1 MITKRIFMIQ
11 LKNKLWRLLLMLP
24 ALSFGQTY
32 QWQWGKQAGG
42 ITGSAD
48 PGFHYVFDES
58 IRDIVVD
65 NNNNT
70 YYLATMREQGQNLN
84 GTSVANYG
92 LNDLFLFSTD
102 CEGNIRWSRPIGG
115 TGDGENAW
123 HIKVDNNG
131 GLYIMATIY
140 NNSYIGDPN
149 AIPVHFDDTHTLPLY
164 THYDQTIDPAHKAAF
179 LLKYNTSDGTLAWSK
194 SLQGDVNYSSRMCDV
209 QMMYMDASK
218 NIHAVMGFRAG
229 THLNGLITVPSTYT
243 STYQYYAVKF
253 NYDNANGNMT
263 PATPVL
269 LPITGDA
276 INAVGR
282 EGKVNVVYDESLNRY
297 YIAGKRMDA
306 GASNLIDLSYNNVPF
321 TKAAYVLAFDGTT
334 GAEVWRK
341 ELNNG
346 TVSND
351 DEIHSIIKDPLTSDI
366 YISGRYFNGI
376 SVPAT
381 FGNYTFPLRNYVEAV
396 PFVVKMNASGSVQW
410 ARTPE
415 GMSGLQFGYRFT
427 KGTIAINGN
436 EVAFAKGSWS
446 DIWGSYT
453 MTRPDGDRSDPLLV
467 RLNKDTGAVL
477 GAGEIRSNFNVID
490 EFTAVA
496 ADKDGNY
503 IVGGFFHDQL
513 FTDPN
518 DNVNTMAVNVLGG
531 KSQSFFTKFAKS
543 ACSQMSVEETAV
555 QAGIQ
560 LYPNPVQDVLT
571 IRSKE
576 PLVSYE
582 IFGTTGQLIKQG
594 TLNMM
599 QEQVV
604 LSSLQTGV
612 YYIKLKTK
620 SSTVTEKILKK

>member
-1 MITKRIFMIQ
+1 MIQ
-11 LKNKLWRLLLMLP
+11 LKNKLWGLLLIVP
-24 ALSFGQTY
+24 GLSFSQAY

-42 ITGSAD
+42 LTGSAD

-70 YYLATMREQGQNLN
+70 YYLATMREQDQNLN
-84 GTSVANYG
+84 GASVTNYG
-92 LNDLFLFSTD
+92 LSDLFLFSAD
-102 CEGNIRWSRPIGG
+102 CAGNIRWTRPIGG
-115 TGDGENAW
+115 SGDGENAW

-131 GLYIMATIY
+131 GLYVLATLY
-140 NNSYIGDPN
+140 NNSYVGDPN
-149 AIPVHFDDTHTLPLY
+149 VVPMHFDDTHTQPLY
-164 THYDQTIDPAHKAAF
+164 TYYDQTIEPAHKAAF

-194 SLQGDVNYSSRMCDV
+194 SLQGDVSYSTRMCDV

-218 NIHAVMGFRAG
+218 NIHAIMGFRAG
-229 THLNGLITVPSTYT
+229 THLNGLITVPSTFT

-253 NYDNANGNMT
+253 NYDNGNMT
-263 PATPVL
+263 PATPLL
-269 LPITGDA
+269 LPVTGGA
-276 INAVGR
+276 INIVGR

-297 YIAGKRMDA
+297 YIAGKRMDP
-306 GASNLIDLSYNNVPF
+306 GFSNLVDLSYNNVPF
-321 TKAAYVLAFDGTT
+321 TKAAYVLALDGTT

-346 TVSND
+346 TTSTD
-351 DEIHSIIKDPLTSDI
+351 DEIHAIIKDPVTSDI

-376 SVPAT
+376 TVPAT
-381 FGNYTFPLRNYVEAV
+381 FGSYTFPLRNYVEAV
-396 PFVVKMNASGSVQW
+396 PFVMKMNAAGTVQW

-415 GMSGLQFGYRFT
+415 AMSGLQFGYRFT

-436 EVAFAKGSWS
+436 EIAFAKGSWS
-446 DIWGSYT
+446 DVWGSYA
-453 MTRPDGDRSDPLLV
+453 MVRPDGDRSDPLLV
-467 RLNKDTGAVL
+467 RLNKDTGDVL
-477 GAGEIRSNFNVID
+477 GTGEIRSNYYVID

-496 ADKDGNY
+496 ADNDGNY
-503 IVGGFFHDQL
+503 VVGGFFHDQL
-513 FTDPN
+513 FTDAN
-518 DNVNTMAVNVLGG
+518 DNVNTMAVNVAGG

-543 ACSQMSVEETAV
+543 ACSQMSVEETAA
-555 QAGIQ
+555 QAGMQ

-571 IRSKE
+571 IKSKE

-582 IFGTTGQLIKQG
+582 IFGATGQLVKQG

-599 QEQVV
+599 QEQIVV
-604 LSSLQTGV
+604 SSLQTGV
-612 YYIKLKTK
+612 YYVKLKTK

>member
-1 MITKRIFMIQ
+1 MIQ
-11 LKNKLWRLLLMLP
+11 LKNKLWGLLLILP
-24 ALSFGQTY
+24 GLSFSQAY

-42 ITGSAD
+42 LTGSAD

-84 GTSVANYG
+84 GTSVTNYG
-92 LNDLFLFSTD
+92 LSDLFLFSAD

-115 TGDGENAW
+115 SGDGENAW

-131 GLYIMATIY
+131 GLYVMATIY
-140 NNSYIGDPN
+140 NNSYVGDPN

-194 SLQGDVNYSSRMCDV
+194 PLQGDVNYSSRLCDV
-209 QMMYMDASK
+209 QMMYMDSSK

-229 THLNGLITVPSTYT
+229 THLNGLITVPSSFT

-253 NYDNANGNMT
+253 NYDNGNMT
-263 PATPVL
+263 PAAPLL

-282 EGKVNVVYDESLNRY
+282 EGKVNVVYDENLNRY
-297 YIAGKRMDA
+297 YLAGKRMDP
-306 GASNLIDLSYNNVPF
+306 GFSNLVDLSYNNVPF

-346 TVSND
+346 TTSTD
-351 DEIHSIIKDPLTSDI
+351 DEIHSIIKDPVTSDL

-376 SVPAT
+376 TVPAT
-381 FGNYTFPLRNYVEAV
+381 FGSYTFPLRSYVEAV
-396 PFVVKMNASGSVQW
+396 PFVMKMNASGTVQW
-410 ARTPE
+410 ARTPDS
-415 GMSGLQFGYRFT
+415 MSGLQFGYRFT
-427 KGTIAINGN
+427 KGTIAVNGN
-436 EVAFAKGSWS
+436 EIAFAKGSWS
-446 DIWGSYT
+446 DVWGSYA
-453 MTRPDGDRSDPLLV
+453 MVRPDGDRSDPLLV
-467 RLNKDTGAVL
+467 RLNKDTGDVL
-477 GAGEIRSNFNVID
+477 GTGEIRSNFYVID

-503 IVGGFFHDQL
+503 VVGGFFHDQL
-513 FTDPN
+513 FTDTN
-518 DNVNTMAVNVLGG
+518 DNVNTMAVNVSGG

-582 IFGTTGQLIKQG
+582 IFGATGQLVKQG
-594 TLNMM
+594 TLNLM

-604 LSSLQTGV
+604 LTSLQTGV

>member
-1 MITKRIFMIQ
+1 MIQ
-11 LKNKLWRLLLMLP
+11 FKNKLWGLLLILP
-24 ALSFGQTY
+24 GLSFSQAY

-42 ITGSAD
+42 LTGSAD

-84 GTSVANYG
+84 GTSVTNYG
-92 LNDLFLFSTD
+92 LSDLFLFSAD
-102 CEGNIRWSRPIGG
+102 CAGNIRWSRPIGG
-115 TGDGENAW
+115 SGDGENAW

-131 GLYIMATIY
+131 GVYVLATLY
-140 NNSYIGDPN
+140 NNSYVGDPN
-149 AIPVHFDDTHTLPLY
+149 AVPMHFDDTHTQPLY
-164 THYDQTIDPAHKAAF
+164 TYYDQTIEPAHKAAF

-194 SLQGDVNYSSRMCDV
+194 SLQGDVNYFSRMCDV
-209 QMMYMDASK
+209 QMMYMDSSK

-229 THLNGLITVPSTYT
+229 THLNGLITVPSTFT
-243 STYQYYAVKF
+243 STYQYYAVNF
-253 NYDNANGNMT
+253 NYDNGNMT
-263 PATPVL
+263 PAIPLL

-276 INAVGR
+276 INIVGR

-297 YIAGKRMDA
+297 YIAGKRMDP
-306 GASNLIDLSYNNVPF
+306 GFSNLVDLSYNNVPF
-321 TKAAYVLAFDGTT
+321 TKAAYVFAFDGTT

-346 TVSND
+346 TTSTD
-351 DEIHSIIKDPLTSDI
+351 DEIHSIIKDPVTSDI

-376 SVPAT
+376 TVPAT
-381 FGNYTFPLRNYVEAV
+381 FGNYTFPLRSYVEAV
-396 PFVVKMNASGSVQW
+396 PFVMKMNASGTVQW
-410 ARTPE
+410 AKTPE
-415 GMSGLQFGYRFT
+415 AMSGLQFGYRFT

-436 EVAFAKGSWS
+436 EIAFAKGSWS
-446 DIWGSYT
+446 DVWGSYA
-453 MTRPDGDRSDPLLV
+453 MVRPDGDRSDPLLV
-467 RLNKDTGAVL
+467 RLNKDTGDVL
-477 GAGEIRSNFNVID
+477 GTGEIRSNFYVID

-496 ADKDGNY
+496 ADNDGNY
-503 IVGGFFHDQL
+503 VVGGFFHDQL
-513 FTDPN
+513 FTDAN
-518 DNVNTMAVNVLGG
+518 DNVNTMAVNVAGG

-543 ACSQMSVEETAV
+543 ACSQMSVEETAA
-555 QAGIQ
+555 QAGMQ

-582 IFGTTGQLIKQG
+582 IFGATGQLVKQG
-594 TLNMM
+594 TLNMT
-599 QEQVV
+599 QEQIV

-612 YYIKLKTK
+612 YYIKLQTK

>member
-1 MITKRIFMIQ
+1 MIQ
-11 LKNKLWRLLLMLP
+11 LKNKLWGLLLILP
-24 ALSFGQTY
+24 GLSFSQNY

-42 ITGSAD
+42 LTGSAD

-84 GTSVANYG
+84 GTSVNNYG
-92 LNDLFLFSTD
+92 LSDLFLFSAD
-102 CEGNIRWSRPIGG
+102 CAGNIRWSRPIGG
-115 TGDGENAW
+115 SGDGENAW
-123 HIKVDNNG
+123 HIKVDNSG
-131 GLYIMATIY
+131 GLYVMATIY

-149 AIPVHFDDTHTLPLY
+149 AVPVHFDDTHTQPLY
-164 THYDQTIDPAHKAAF
+164 TYYDQTTEPAHKAAF

-194 SLQGDVNYSSRMCDV
+194 PLQGDVNYFSRMCDV
-209 QMMYMDASK
+209 QMMYMDSAK

-229 THLNGLITVPSTYT
+229 THLNGLITVPSTFT

-253 NYDNANGNMT
+253 NYDGGNMT
-263 PATPVL
+263 PVAPLL
-269 LPITGDA
+269 LPITGNA
-276 INAVGR
+276 INIVGR
-282 EGKVNVVYDESLNRY
+282 EGKVNVVYDEGLNRY
-297 YIAGKRMDA
+297 YIAGKRMDP
-306 GASNLIDLSYNNVPF
+306 GFSNLVDLSYNNVPF
-321 TKAAYVLAFDGTT
+321 TKAAYVFAFDGTT

-346 TVSND
+346 TTSTD
-351 DEIHSIIKDPLTSDI
+351 DEIHSIIKDPVTSDI

-376 SVPAT
+376 TVPAT
-381 FGNYTFPLRNYVEAV
+381 FGSYTFPLRNYVEAV
-396 PFVVKMNASGSVQW
+396 PFVMKMNAAGTVQW
-410 ARTPE
+410 ARIPD

-436 EVAFAKGSWS
+436 EIAFAKGSWS
-446 DIWGSYT
+446 DIWGSYA
-453 MTRPDGDRSDPLLV
+453 MVRPDGDRSDPLLV
-467 RLNKDTGAVL
+467 RLNKDTGDVL
-477 GAGEIRSNFNVID
+477 GTGEIRSNYYVID

-503 IVGGFFHDQL
+503 VVGGFFHDQL
-513 FTDPN
+513 FTEAN
-518 DNVNTMAVNVLGG
+518 DNVNTMAVNVAGG

-543 ACSQMSVEETAV
+543 ACSQMSVEETAA

-560 LYPNPVQDVLT
+560 LYPNPVQEVLN
-571 IRSKE
+571 IRSRE

-582 IFGTTGQLIKQG
+582 IFGATGQLVKQG

-599 QEQVV
+599 QEQIVV
-604 LSSLQTGV
+604 SSLQTGV
-612 YYIKLKTK
+612 YYVKLKTK

>member
-1 MITKRIFMIQ
+1 MIQ
-11 LKNKLWRLLLMLP
+11 FKNKLWALLLILP
-24 ALSFGQTY
+24 GLSFSQAY

-42 ITGSAD
+42 LTGSAD

-84 GTSVANYG
+84 GTSVTNYG
-92 LNDLFLFSTD
+92 LSDLFLFSAD
-102 CEGNIRWSRPIGG
+102 CAGNIRWSRPIGG
-115 TGDGENAW
+115 SGDGENAW

-131 GLYIMATIY
+131 GLYVMATLY
-140 NNSYIGDPN
+140 NNSYVGDPD
-149 AIPVHFDDTHTLPLY
+149 AVPVHFDDTHTQPLY
-164 THYDQTIDPAHKAAF
+164 TYYDQTIEPAHKAAF

-194 SLQGDVNYSSRMCDV
+194 SLQGDVNYFSRMCDV
-209 QMMYMDASK
+209 QMMYMDSSK

-229 THLNGLITVPSTYT
+229 THLNGLITVPSTFT

-253 NYDNANGNMT
+253 NYDNGNMT
-263 PATPVL
+263 PAAPLL
-269 LPITGDA
+269 LPITGNA
-276 INAVGR
+276 INIVGR

-297 YIAGKRMDA
+297 YIAGKRMDP
-306 GASNLIDLSYNNVPF
+306 GFSNLVDLSYNNVPF
-321 TKAAYVLAFDGTT
+321 TKAAYVFAFDGTT

-346 TVSND
+346 TTSTD
-351 DEIHSIIKDPLTSDI
+351 DEIHSIIKDPVTSDI
-366 YISGRYFNGI
+366 YISGRYYNGI
-376 SVPAT
+376 TVPAT
-381 FGNYTFPLRNYVEAV
+381 FGSYTFPLRSYVEAV
-396 PFVVKMNASGSVQW
+396 PFVMKMSASGAVQW

-415 GMSGLQFGYRFT
+415 AMSGLQFGYRFT

-436 EVAFAKGSWS
+436 EIAFAKGSWS
-446 DIWGSYT
+446 DVWGSYA
-453 MTRPDGDRSDPLLV
+453 MVRPDGDRSDPLLV
-467 RLNKDTGAVL
+467 RLNKDTGDVL
-477 GAGEIRSNFNVID
+477 GTGEIRSNFYVID

-496 ADKDGNY
+496 ADNDGNY
-503 IVGGFFHDQL
+503 VVGGFFHDQL
-513 FTDPN
+513 FTDAN
-518 DNVNTMAVNVLGG
+518 DNVNTMAVNVAGG

-543 ACSQMSVEETAV
+543 ACSQMSVEETAA
-555 QAGIQ
+555 QAGMQ

-576 PLVSYE
+576 ALVSYE
-582 IFGTTGQLIKQG
+582 IFGAAGQLVKQG

-612 YYIKLKTK
+612 YYIKLQTK

>member
-1 MITKRIFMIQ
+1 MIQ
-11 LKNKLWRLLLMLP
+11 LKNKLWGLLLIVP
-24 ALSFGQTY
+24 GLSFSQAY

-42 ITGSAD
+42 LTGSAD

-70 YYLATMREQGQNLN
+70 YYLATMREQDQNLN
-84 GTSVANYG
+84 GASVTNYG
-92 LNDLFLFSTD
+92 LSDLFLFSAD
-102 CEGNIRWSRPIGG
+102 CAGNIRWTRPIGG
-115 TGDGENAW
+115 SGDGENAW

-131 GLYIMATIY
+131 GLYVLATLY
-140 NNSYIGDPN
+140 NNSYVGDPN
-149 AIPVHFDDTHTLPLY
+149 AVPMHFDDTHTQPLY
-164 THYDQTIDPAHKAAF
+164 TYYDQTIEPAHKAAF

-194 SLQGDVNYSSRMCDV
+194 SLQGDVSYSTRMCDV

-218 NIHAVMGFRAG
+218 NIHAIMGFRAG
-229 THLNGLITVPSTYT
+229 THLNGLITVPSTFT

-253 NYDNANGNMT
+253 NYDNGNMT
-263 PATPVL
+263 PATPLL
-269 LPITGDA
+269 LPVTGGA
-276 INAVGR
+276 INIVGR

-297 YIAGKRMDA
+297 YIAGKRMDP
-306 GASNLIDLSYNNVPF
+306 GFSNLVDLSYNNVPF
-321 TKAAYVLAFDGTT
+321 TKAAYVLALDGTT

-346 TVSND
+346 TTSTD
-351 DEIHSIIKDPLTSDI
+351 DEIHAIIKDPVTSDI

-376 SVPAT
+376 TVPAT
-381 FGNYTFPLRNYVEAV
+381 FGSYTFPLRNYVEAV
-396 PFVVKMNASGSVQW
+396 PFVMKMNAAGTVQW

-415 GMSGLQFGYRFT
+415 AMSGLQFGYRFT

-436 EVAFAKGSWS
+436 EIAFAKGSWS
-446 DIWGSYT
+446 DVWGSYA
-453 MTRPDGDRSDPLLV
+453 MVRPDGDRSDPLLV
-467 RLNKDTGAVL
+467 RLNKDTGDVL
-477 GAGEIRSNFNVID
+477 GTGEIRSNYYVID

-496 ADKDGNY
+496 ADNDGNY
-503 IVGGFFHDQL
+503 VVGGFFHDQL
-513 FTDPN
+513 FTDAN
-518 DNVNTMAVNVLGG
+518 DNVNTMAVNVAGG

-543 ACSQMSVEETAV
+543 ACSQMSVEETAA
-555 QAGIQ
+555 QAGMQ

-571 IRSKE
+571 IKSKE

-582 IFGTTGQLIKQG
+582 IFGATGQLVKQG

-599 QEQVV
+599 QEQIVV
-604 LSSLQTGV
+604 SSLQTGV
-612 YYIKLKTK
+612 YYVKLKTK

>member
-1 MITKRIFMIQ
+1 MIR
-11 LKNKLWRLLLMLP
+11 LKNKLWGLLLIVP
-24 ALSFGQTY
+24 GLSFSQAY

-42 ITGSAD
+42 LTGSAD

-70 YYLATMREQGQNLN
+70 YFLATMREQEQNLN
-84 GTSVANYG
+84 GASVTNYG
-92 LNDLFLFSTD
+92 LSDLFLFSAD
-102 CEGNIRWSRPIGG
+102 CAGNIRWSRPIGG
-115 TGDGENAW
+115 SGDGENAW

-131 GLYIMATIY
+131 GLYVLATLY
-140 NNSYIGDPN
+140 NNSYAGDPN
-149 AIPVHFDDTHTLPLY
+149 AVPMHFDDTHTQPLY
-164 THYDQTIDPAHKAAF
+164 TYYDQTIEPAHKAAF

-194 SLQGDVNYSSRMCDV
+194 SLQGDVNYFSRMCDV
-209 QMMYMDASK
+209 QMMYMDSSK

-229 THLNGLITVPSTYT
+229 THLNGLITVPSTFT

-253 NYDNANGNMT
+253 NYDNGNMT
-263 PATPVL
+263 PATPLL

-276 INAVGR
+276 INIVGR
-282 EGKVNVVYDESLNRY
+282 EGKVNVIYDESLNRY
-297 YIAGKRMDA
+297 YIAGKRMDP
-306 GASNLIDLSYNNVPF
+306 GFSNLVDLSYNNVPF
-321 TKAAYVLAFDGTT
+321 TKAAYVFAFDGTT

-346 TVSND
+346 TTSTD
-351 DEIHSIIKDPLTSDI
+351 DEIHSIIKDPVTSDI

-376 SVPAT
+376 TVPAT
-381 FGNYTFPLRNYVEAV
+381 FGTYTFPLRSYVEAV
-396 PFVVKMNASGSVQW
+396 PFVMKMNAAGAVQW
-410 ARTPE
+410 AKTPE
-415 GMSGLQFGYRFT
+415 AMSGLQFGYRFT

-436 EVAFAKGSWS
+436 EIAFAKGSWS
-446 DIWGSYT
+446 DVWGSYA
-453 MTRPDGDRSDPLLV
+453 MIRPDGDRSDPLLV
-467 RLNKDTGAVL
+467 RLNKDTGEVL
-477 GAGEIRSNFNVID
+477 GTGEIRSNYYVID

-496 ADKDGNY
+496 ADNDGNY
-503 IVGGFFHDQL
+503 VVGGFFHDQL
-513 FTDPN
+513 FTDAN
-518 DNVNTMAVNVLGG
+518 DNVNTMAVNVAGG

-543 ACSQMSVEETAV
+543 TCSQMSVEETAA
-555 QAGIQ
+555 QAGMQ

-571 IRSKE
+571 IKSKE

-582 IFGTTGQLIKQG
+582 IFGAAGQLVKQG

-599 QEQVV
+599 QEQIV

-612 YYIKLKTK
+612 YYIKLHTK

>member
-1 MITKRIFMIQ
+1 MIQ
-11 LKNKLWRLLLMLP
+11 LKNKLWGLLLILP
-24 ALSFGQTY
+24 GLSFSQNY

-42 ITGSAD
+42 LTGSAD

-65 NNNNT
+65 DNNNT

-84 GTSVANYG
+84 GTSVTNYG
-92 LNDLFLFSTD
+92 LSDLFLFSAD
-102 CEGNIRWSRPIGG
+102 CAGNIRWSRPIGG
-115 TGDGENAW
+115 SGDGENAW

-131 GLYIMATIY
+131 GLYVMATIY

-149 AIPVHFDDTHTLPLY
+149 AVPVHFDDTHTQPLY
-164 THYDQTIDPAHKAAF
+164 TYYDQTTEPAHKAAF
-179 LLKYNTSDGTLAWSK
+179 LLKYNTSDGTLSWSK
-194 SLQGDVNYSSRMCDV
+194 PLQGDVNYFSRMCDV
-209 QMMYMDASK
+209 QMMYMDSAK

-229 THLNGLITVPSTYT
+229 THLNGLITVPSTFT

-253 NYDNANGNMT
+253 NYDGGNMT
-263 PATPVL
+263 PVAPLL
-269 LPITGDA
+269 LPITGNA
-276 INAVGR
+276 INIVGR
-282 EGKVNVVYDESLNRY
+282 EGKVNVVYDEGLNRY
-297 YIAGKRMDA
+297 YIAGKRMDP
-306 GASNLIDLSYNNVPF
+306 GFSNLVDLSYNNVPF
-321 TKAAYVLAFDGTT
+321 TKAAYVFAFDGTT

-346 TVSND
+346 TTSTD
-351 DEIHSIIKDPLTSDI
+351 DEIHSIIKDPVTSDI

-376 SVPAT
+376 TVPAT
-381 FGNYTFPLRNYVEAV
+381 FGSYTFPLRNYVEAV
-396 PFVVKMNASGSVQW
+396 PFVMKMNAAGTVQW
-410 ARTPE
+410 ARTPD

-436 EVAFAKGSWS
+436 EIAFAKGSWS
-446 DIWGSYT
+446 DIWGSYA
-453 MTRPDGDRSDPLLV
+453 MVRPDGDRSDPLLV
-467 RLNKDTGAVL
+467 RLNKDTGDVL
-477 GAGEIRSNFNVID
+477 GTGEIRSNYYVID

-503 IVGGFFHDQL
+503 VVGGFFHDQL
-513 FTDPN
+513 FTEAN
-518 DNVNTMAVNVLGG
+518 DNVNTMAVNVAGG

-543 ACSQMSVEETAV
+543 ACSQMSVEETAA

-560 LYPNPVQDVLT
+560 LYPNPVQEVLN
-571 IRSKE
+571 IRSRE

-582 IFGTTGQLIKQG
+582 IFGATGQLVKQG

-599 QEQVV
+599 QEQIVV
-604 LSSLQTGV
+604 SSLQTGV
-612 YYIKLKTK
+612 YYVKLKTK

>member
-1 MITKRIFMIQ
+1 MIR
-11 LKNKLWRLLLMLP
+11 LKNKLWGLLLIVP
-24 ALSFGQTY
+24 GLSFSQAY

-42 ITGSAD
+42 LTGSAD

-70 YYLATMREQGQNLN
+70 YYLATMREQDQNLN
-84 GTSVANYG
+84 GASVTNYG
-92 LNDLFLFSTD
+92 LSDLFLFSAD
-102 CEGNIRWSRPIGG
+102 CAGNIRWTRPIGG
-115 TGDGENAW
+115 SGDGENAW

-131 GLYIMATIY
+131 GLYVLATLY
-140 NNSYIGDPN
+140 NNSYVGDPN
-149 AIPVHFDDTHTLPLY
+149 AVPMHFDDTHTQPLY
-164 THYDQTIDPAHKAAF
+164 TYYDQTIEPAHKAAF

-194 SLQGDVNYSSRMCDV
+194 SLQGDVSYSTRMCDV

-218 NIHAVMGFRAG
+218 NIHAIMGFRAG
-229 THLNGLITVPSTYT
+229 THLNGMITVPSTFT

-253 NYDNANGNMT
+253 NYDNGNMT
-263 PATPVL
+263 PATPLL
-269 LPITGDA
+269 LPVTGGA
-276 INAVGR
+276 INIVGR

-297 YIAGKRMDA
+297 YIAGKRMDP
-306 GASNLIDLSYNNVPF
+306 GFSNLVDLSYNNVPF
-321 TKAAYVLAFDGTT
+321 TKAAYVFAFDGTT

-346 TVSND
+346 TTSTD
-351 DEIHSIIKDPLTSDI
+351 DEIHSIIKDPATSDI

-376 SVPAT
+376 TVPAT
-381 FGNYTFPLRNYVEAV
+381 FGNYTFPLRSYVEAV
-396 PFVVKMNASGSVQW
+396 PFVMKMNASGTVQW

-415 GMSGLQFGYRFT
+415 AMSGLQFGYRFT

-436 EVAFAKGSWS
+436 EIAFAKGSWS
-446 DIWGSYT
+446 DVWGSYA
-453 MTRPDGDRSDPLLV
+453 MVRPDGDRSDPLLV
-467 RLNKDTGAVL
+467 RLNKDTGEVL
-477 GAGEIRSNFNVID
+477 GTGEIRSNYYVID

-496 ADKDGNY
+496 ADNDGNY
-503 IVGGFFHDQL
+503 VVGGFFHDQL
-513 FTDPN
+513 FTDTN
-518 DNVNTMAVNVLGG
+518 DNVNTMAVNVAGG

-543 ACSQMSVEETAV
+543 ACSQMSVEETAA
-555 QAGIQ
+555 QAGMQ

-571 IRSKE
+571 IKSKE

-582 IFGTTGQLIKQG
+582 IFGATGQLVRQG
-594 TLNMM
+594 NLNMT
-599 QEQVV
+599 QEQIV

>member
-1 MITKRIFMIQ
+1 MIQ
-11 LKNKLWRLLLMLP
+11 LKNKLWGLLLILP
-24 ALSFGQTY
+24 GLSFSQNY

-42 ITGSAD
+42 LTGSAD

-65 NNNNT
+65 DNNNT

-84 GTSVANYG
+84 GTSVTNYG
-92 LNDLFLFSTD
+92 LSDLFLFSAD
-102 CEGNIRWSRPIGG
+102 CAGNIRWSRPIGG
-115 TGDGENAW
+115 SGDGENAW

-131 GLYIMATIY
+131 GLYVMATIY

-149 AIPVHFDDTHTLPLY
+149 AVPVHFDDTHTQPLY
-164 THYDQTIDPAHKAAF
+164 TYYDQTTEPAHKAAF

-194 SLQGDVNYSSRMCDV
+194 PLQGDVNYFSRMCDV
-209 QMMYMDASK
+209 QMMYMDSAK

-229 THLNGLITVPSTYT
+229 THLNGLITVPSTFT

-253 NYDNANGNMT
+253 NYDGGNMT
-263 PATPVL
+263 PVAPLL
-269 LPITGDA
+269 LPITGNA
-276 INAVGR
+276 INIVGR
-282 EGKVNVVYDESLNRY
+282 EGKVNVVYDEGLNRY
-297 YIAGKRMDA
+297 YIAGKRMDP
-306 GASNLIDLSYNNVPF
+306 GFSNLVDLSYNNVPF
-321 TKAAYVLAFDGTT
+321 TKAAYVFAFDGTT

-346 TVSND
+346 TTSTD
-351 DEIHSIIKDPLTSDI
+351 DEIHSIIKDPVTSDI

-376 SVPAT
+376 TVPAT
-381 FGNYTFPLRNYVEAV
+381 FGSYTFPLRNYVEAV
-396 PFVVKMNASGSVQW
+396 PFVMKMNAAGTVQW
-410 ARTPE
+410 ARTPD

-436 EVAFAKGSWS
+436 EIAFAKGSWS
-446 DIWGSYT
+446 DIWGSYA
-453 MTRPDGDRSDPLLV
+453 MVRPDGDRSDPLLV
-467 RLNKDTGAVL
+467 RLNKDTGDVL
-477 GAGEIRSNFNVID
+477 GTGEIRSNYYVID

-503 IVGGFFHDQL
+503 VVGGFFHDQL
-513 FTDPN
+513 FTEAN
-518 DNVNTMAVNVLGG
+518 DNVNTMAVNVAGG

-543 ACSQMSVEETAV
+543 ACSQMSVEETAA

-560 LYPNPVQDVLT
+560 LYPNPVQEVLN
-571 IRSKE
+571 IRSRE

-582 IFGTTGQLIKQG
+582 IFGATGQLVKQG

-599 QEQVV
+599 QEQIVV
-604 LSSLQTGV
+604 SSLQTGV
-612 YYIKLKTK
+612 YYVKLKTK

>member
-1 MITKRIFMIQ
+1 MIR
-11 LKNKLWRLLLMLP
+11 LKNKLWGLLLIVP
-24 ALSFGQTY
+24 GLSFSQAY

-42 ITGSAD
+42 LTGSAD

-70 YYLATMREQGQNLN
+70 YYLATMREQDQNLN
-84 GTSVANYG
+84 GASVTNYG
-92 LNDLFLFSTD
+92 LSDLFLFSAD
-102 CEGNIRWSRPIGG
+102 CAGNIRWTRPIGG
-115 TGDGENAW
+115 SGDGENAW

-131 GLYIMATIY
+131 GLYVLATLY
-140 NNSYIGDPN
+140 NNSYVGDPN
-149 AIPVHFDDTHTLPLY
+149 AVPMHFDDTHTQPLY
-164 THYDQTIDPAHKAAF
+164 TYYDQTIEPAHKAAF

-194 SLQGDVNYSSRMCDV
+194 SLQGDVSYSTRMCDV

-218 NIHAVMGFRAG
+218 NIHAIMGFRAG
-229 THLNGLITVPSTYT
+229 THLNGMITVPSTFT

-253 NYDNANGNMT
+253 NYDNGNMT
-263 PATPVL
+263 PATPLL
-269 LPITGDA
+269 LPVTGGA
-276 INAVGR
+276 INIVGR

-297 YIAGKRMDA
+297 YIAGKRMDP
-306 GASNLIDLSYNNVPF
+306 GFSNLVDLSYNNVPF
-321 TKAAYVLAFDGTT
+321 TKAAYVFAFDGTT

-346 TVSND
+346 TTSTD
-351 DEIHSIIKDPLTSDI
+351 DEIHSIIKDPATSDI

-376 SVPAT
+376 TVPAT
-381 FGNYTFPLRNYVEAV
+381 FGTYTFPLRSYVEAV
-396 PFVVKMNASGSVQW
+396 PFVMKMNASGTVQW

-415 GMSGLQFGYRFT
+415 AMSGLQFGYRFT

-436 EVAFAKGSWS
+436 EIAFAKGSWS
-446 DIWGSYT
+446 DVWGSYA
-453 MTRPDGDRSDPLLV
+453 MVRPDGDRSDPLLV
-467 RLNKDTGAVL
+467 RLNKDTGEVL
-477 GAGEIRSNFNVID
+477 GTGEIRSNYYVID

-496 ADKDGNY
+496 ADNDGNY
-503 IVGGFFHDQL
+503 VVGGFFHDQL
-513 FTDPN
+513 FTDTN
-518 DNVNTMAVNVLGG
+518 DNVNTMAVNVAGG

-543 ACSQMSVEETAV
+543 ACSQMSVEETAA
-555 QAGIQ
+555 QAGMQ

-571 IRSKE
+571 IKSKE

-582 IFGTTGQLIKQG
+582 IFGATGQLVRQG
-594 TLNMM
+594 NLNMT
-599 QEQVV
+599 QEQIV

>member
-1 MITKRIFMIQ
+1 MIQ
-11 LKNKLWRLLLMLP
+11 LKNKLWGLLLILP
-24 ALSFGQTY
+24 GLSFSQNY

-42 ITGSAD
+42 LTGSAD

-65 NNNNT
+65 DNNNT

-84 GTSVANYG
+84 GTSVTNYG
-92 LNDLFLFSTD
+92 LSDLFLFSAD
-102 CEGNIRWSRPIGG
+102 CAGNIRWSRPIGG
-115 TGDGENAW
+115 SGDGENAW

-131 GLYIMATIY
+131 GLYVMATIY

-149 AIPVHFDDTHTLPLY
+149 AVPVHFDDTHTQPLY
-164 THYDQTIDPAHKAAF
+164 TYYDQTTEPAHKAAF

-194 SLQGDVNYSSRMCDV
+194 PLQGDVNYFSRMCDV
-209 QMMYMDASK
+209 QMMYMDSAK

-229 THLNGLITVPSTYT
+229 THLNGLITVPSTFT

-253 NYDNANGNMT
+253 NYDGGNMT
-263 PATPVL
+263 PAAPLL
-269 LPITGDA
+269 LPITGNA
-276 INAVGR
+276 INIVGR
-282 EGKVNVVYDESLNRY
+282 EGKVNVVYDEGLNRY
-297 YIAGKRMDA
+297 YIAGKRMDP
-306 GASNLIDLSYNNVPF
+306 GFSNLVDLSYNNVPF
-321 TKAAYVLAFDGTT
+321 TKAAYVFAFDGTT

-346 TVSND
+346 TTSTD
-351 DEIHSIIKDPLTSDI
+351 DEIHSIIKDPVTSDI

-376 SVPAT
+376 TVPAT
-381 FGNYTFPLRNYVEAV
+381 FGSYTFPLRNYVEAV
-396 PFVVKMNASGSVQW
+396 PFVMKMNAAGTVQW
-410 ARTPE
+410 ARTPD

-436 EVAFAKGSWS
+436 EIAFAKGSWS
-446 DIWGSYT
+446 DIWGSYA
-453 MTRPDGDRSDPLLV
+453 MVRPDGDRSDPLLV
-467 RLNKDTGAVL
+467 RLNKDTGDVL
-477 GAGEIRSNFNVID
+477 GTGEIRSNYYVID

-503 IVGGFFHDQL
+503 VVGGFFHDQL
-513 FTDPN
+513 FTEAN
-518 DNVNTMAVNVLGG
+518 DNVNTMAVNVAGG

-543 ACSQMSVEETAV
+543 ACSQMSVEETAA

-560 LYPNPVQDVLT
+560 LYPNPVQEVLN
-571 IRSKE
+571 IRSRE

-582 IFGTTGQLIKQG
+582 IFGATGQLVKQG

-599 QEQVV
+599 QEQIVV
-604 LSSLQTGV
+604 SSLQTGV
-612 YYIKLKTK
+612 YYVKLKTK

>member
-1 MITKRIFMIQ
+1 MIR
-11 LKNKLWRLLLMLP
+11 LKNKLWGLLLIVP
-24 ALSFGQTY
+24 GLSFSQAY

-42 ITGSAD
+42 LTGSAD

-70 YYLATMREQGQNLN
+70 YYLATMREQDQNLN
-84 GTSVANYG
+84 GASVTNYG
-92 LNDLFLFSTD
+92 LSDLFLFSAD
-102 CEGNIRWSRPIGG
+102 CAGNIRWTRPIGG
-115 TGDGENAW
+115 SGDGENAW

-131 GLYIMATIY
+131 GLYVLATLY
-140 NNSYIGDPN
+140 NNSYVGDPN
-149 AIPVHFDDTHTLPLY
+149 AVPMHFDDTHTQPLY
-164 THYDQTIDPAHKAAF
+164 TYYDQTIEPAHKAAF

-194 SLQGDVNYSSRMCDV
+194 SLQGDVSYSTRMCDV

-218 NIHAVMGFRAG
+218 NIHAIMGFRAG
-229 THLNGLITVPSTYT
+229 THLNGMITVPSTFT

-253 NYDNANGNMT
+253 NYDNGNMT
-263 PATPVL
+263 PATPLL
-269 LPITGDA
+269 LPVTGGA
-276 INAVGR
+276 INIVGR

-297 YIAGKRMDA
+297 YIAGKRMDP
-306 GASNLIDLSYNNVPF
+306 GFSNLVDLSYNNVPF
-321 TKAAYVLAFDGTT
+321 TKAAYVFAFDGTT

-346 TVSND
+346 TTSTD
-351 DEIHSIIKDPLTSDI
+351 DEIHSIIKDPATSDI

-376 SVPAT
+376 TVPAT
-381 FGNYTFPLRNYVEAV
+381 FGTYTFPLRSYVEAV
-396 PFVVKMNASGSVQW
+396 PFVMKMNASGTVQW

-415 GMSGLQFGYRFT
+415 AMSGLQFGYRFT

-436 EVAFAKGSWS
+436 EIAFAKGSWS
-446 DIWGSYT
+446 DVWGSYA
-453 MTRPDGDRSDPLLV
+453 MVRPDGDRSDPLLV
-467 RLNKDTGAVL
+467 RLNKDTGEVL
-477 GAGEIRSNFNVID
+477 GTGEIRSNYYVID

-496 ADKDGNY
+496 ADNDGNY
-503 IVGGFFHDQL
+503 VVGGFFHDQL
-513 FTDPN
+513 FTDTN
-518 DNVNTMAVNVLGG
+518 DNVNTMAVNVAGG

-543 ACSQMSVEETAV
+543 ACSQMSVEETAA
-555 QAGIQ
+555 QAGMQ

-571 IRSKE
+571 IKSKE

-582 IFGTTGQLIKQG
+582 IFGATGQLVKQG
-594 TLNMM
+594 NLNMM
-599 QEQVV
+599 QEQIV

>member
-1 MITKRIFMIQ
+1 MIQ
-11 LKNKLWRLLLMLP
+11 LKNKLWGLLLILP
-24 ALSFGQTY
+24 GLSFSQNY

-42 ITGSAD
+42 LTGSAD

-65 NNNNT
+65 DNNNT

-84 GTSVANYG
+84 GTSVTNYG
-92 LNDLFLFSTD
+92 LSDLFLFSAD
-102 CEGNIRWSRPIGG
+102 CAGNIRWSRPIGG
-115 TGDGENAW
+115 SGDGENAW

-131 GLYIMATIY
+131 GLYVMTTIY

-149 AIPVHFDDTHTLPLY
+149 AVPVHFDDTHTQPLY
-164 THYDQTIDPAHKAAF
+164 TYYDQTTEPAHKAAF

-194 SLQGDVNYSSRMCDV
+194 PLQGDVNYFSRMCDV
-209 QMMYMDASK
+209 QMMYMDSAK

-229 THLNGLITVPSTYT
+229 THLNGLITVPSTFT

-253 NYDNANGNMT
+253 NYDGGNMT
-263 PATPVL
+263 PVAPLL
-269 LPITGDA
+269 LPITGNA
-276 INAVGR
+276 INIVGR
-282 EGKVNVVYDESLNRY
+282 EGKVNVVYDEGLNRY
-297 YIAGKRMDA
+297 YIAGKRMDP
-306 GASNLIDLSYNNVPF
+306 GFSNLVDLSYNNVPF
-321 TKAAYVLAFDGTT
+321 TKAAYVFAFDGTT

-346 TVSND
+346 TTSTD
-351 DEIHSIIKDPLTSDI
+351 DEIHSIIKDPVTSDI

-376 SVPAT
+376 TVPAT
-381 FGNYTFPLRNYVEAV
+381 FGSYTFPLRNYVEAV
-396 PFVVKMNASGSVQW
+396 PFVMKMNAAGTVQW
-410 ARTPE
+410 ARTPD

-436 EVAFAKGSWS
+436 EIAFAKGSWS
-446 DIWGSYT
+446 DIWGSYA
-453 MTRPDGDRSDPLLV
+453 MVRPDGDRSDPLLV
-467 RLNKDTGAVL
+467 RLNKDTGDVL
-477 GAGEIRSNFNVID
+477 GTGEIRSNYYVID

-503 IVGGFFHDQL
+503 VVGGFFHDQL
-513 FTDPN
+513 FTEAN
-518 DNVNTMAVNVLGG
+518 DNVNTMAVNVAGG

-543 ACSQMSVEETAV
+543 ACSQMSVEETAA

-560 LYPNPVQDVLT
+560 LYPNPVQEVLN
-571 IRSKE
+571 IRSRE

-582 IFGTTGQLIKQG
+582 IFGATGQLVKQG

-599 QEQVV
+599 QEQIVV
-604 LSSLQTGV
+604 SSLQTGV
-612 YYIKLKTK
+612 YYVKLKTK

>member
-1 MITKRIFMIQ
+1 MIR
-11 LKNKLWRLLLMLP
+11 LKNKLWGLLLIVP
-24 ALSFGQTY
+24 GLSFSQAY

-42 ITGSAD
+42 LTGSAD

-70 YYLATMREQGQNLN
+70 YYLATMREQDQNLN
-84 GTSVANYG
+84 GASVTNYG
-92 LNDLFLFSTD
+92 LSDLFLFSAD
-102 CEGNIRWSRPIGG
+102 CAGNIRWTRPIGG
-115 TGDGENAW
+115 SGDGENAW

-131 GLYIMATIY
+131 GLYVLATLY
-140 NNSYIGDPN
+140 NNSYVGDPN
-149 AIPVHFDDTHTLPLY
+149 AVPMHFDDTHTQPLY
-164 THYDQTIDPAHKAAF
+164 TYYDQTIEPAHKAAF

-194 SLQGDVNYSSRMCDV
+194 SLQGDVSYSTRMCDV

-218 NIHAVMGFRAG
+218 NIHAIMGFRAG
-229 THLNGLITVPSTYT
+229 THLNGMITVPSTFT

-253 NYDNANGNMT
+253 NYDNGNMT
-263 PATPVL
+263 PATPLL
-269 LPITGDA
+269 LPVTGGA
-276 INAVGR
+276 INIVGR

-297 YIAGKRMDA
+297 YIAGKRMDP
-306 GASNLIDLSYNNVPF
+306 GFSNLVDLSYNNVPF
-321 TKAAYVLAFDGTT
+321 TKAAYVFAFDGTT

-346 TVSND
+346 TTSTD
-351 DEIHSIIKDPLTSDI
+351 DEIHSIIKDPATSDI

-376 SVPAT
+376 TVPAT
-381 FGNYTFPLRNYVEAV
+381 FGTYTFPLRSYVEAV
-396 PFVVKMNASGSVQW
+396 PFVMKMNASGTVQW

-415 GMSGLQFGYRFT
+415 AMSGLQFGYRFT

-436 EVAFAKGSWS
+436 EIAFAKGSWS
-446 DIWGSYT
+446 DVWGSYA
-453 MTRPDGDRSDPLLV
+453 MVRPDGDRSDPLLV
-467 RLNKDTGAVL
+467 RLNKDTGEVL
-477 GAGEIRSNFNVID
+477 GTGEIRSNYYVID

-496 ADKDGNY
+496 ADNDGNY
-503 IVGGFFHDQL
+503 VVGGFFHDQL
-513 FTDPN
+513 FTDTN
-518 DNVNTMAVNVLGG
+518 DNVNTMAVNVAGG

-543 ACSQMSVEETAV
+543 ACSQMSVEETAA
-555 QAGIQ
+555 QAGMQ

-571 IRSKE
+571 IKSKE

-582 IFGTTGQLIKQG
+582 IFGATGQLVRQG
-594 TLNMM
+594 NLNMM
-599 QEQVV
+599 QEQIV